1 MASNINGVEVALR
14 RLDILE
20 TTILDDS
27 LKPVSFQ
34 DIIETDRHITSTTSK
49 ISNYQNVL
57 DLSTIAAYYI
67 FSSNI

>member
-20 TTILDDS
+20 TTVLDGT
-27 LKPVSFQ
+27 LKPATYQ
-34 DIIETDRHITSTTSK
+34 DIVETDRHITTTTNK
-49 ISNYQNVL
+49 IPNYQNVL
-57 DLSTIAAYYI
+57 DLCKGTVYYI